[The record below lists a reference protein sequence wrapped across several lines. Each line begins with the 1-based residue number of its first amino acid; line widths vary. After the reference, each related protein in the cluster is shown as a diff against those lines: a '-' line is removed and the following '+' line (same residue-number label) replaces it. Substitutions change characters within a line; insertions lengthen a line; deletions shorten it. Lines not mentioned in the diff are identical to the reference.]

1 MHELSLVMSILQIA
15 EREAEKHD
23 AKQIEEIEL
32 EIGELSGVDRPA
44 FDFAWEQAIRS
55 TKLEKAQRHIH
66 DISGEA
72 RCLECDK
79 EFAIHQLFDPCPHC
93 GNHFVEIRKGKEFRV
108 KSLVVS

>member
-15 EREAEKHD
+15 EQEAVKHN

-44 FDFAWEQAIRS
+44 FDFAWQQAVRE
-55 TKLEKAQRHIH
+55 TKLEKAQRIIH

-72 RCLECDK
+72 RCLECETD
-79 EFAIHQLFDPCPHC
+79 FAIHQLFDACPSC
-93 GNHFVEIRKGKEFRV
+93 GNHLVDIRKGKEFRV
-108 KSLVVS
+108 RSLVVS